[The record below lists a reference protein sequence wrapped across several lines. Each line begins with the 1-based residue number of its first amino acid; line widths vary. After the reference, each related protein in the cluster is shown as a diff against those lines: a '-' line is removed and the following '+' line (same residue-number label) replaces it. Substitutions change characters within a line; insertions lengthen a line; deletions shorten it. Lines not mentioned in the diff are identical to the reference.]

1 MTKRTK
7 LRNQL
12 KSNMYYVFWGVCTM
26 AVMTGQVYVG
36 VGYNNMSQ
44 SVKGL
49 TEIIEIKIELEELR
63 NRQGGILY

>member
-1 MTKRTK
+1 VTKRTK

>member
-26 AVMTGQVYVG
+26 AVMTGQIYVG
-36 VGYNNMSQ
+36 IGYNKMSE
-44 SVKGL
+44 SVRDL
-49 TEIIEIKIELEELR
+49 TEMIEIKIELEELR
-63 NRQGGILY
+63 SQQGGILY

>member
-12 KSNMYYVFWGVCTM
+12 KGNMYYIFWGVCTM

-44 SVKGL
+44 SVKDL
-49 TEIIEIKIELEELR
+49 TEMIEIKIELEELR
-63 NRQGGILY
+63 SQQGGILY